1 MTKPKLMKDVINT
14 DKLLVKIITHL
25 ENGITRDKLKIE
37 ALKEGIETKE
47 KVIELLEDLR
57 LKEKLVP

>member
-25 ENGITRDKLKIE
+25 ENGITKDKLKIE

-47 KVIELLEDLR
+47 KVIALLEDLR
-57 LKEKLVP
+57 LKEKLS